1 MACLRMVYQ
10 DAVIVWC
17 LGLSAS
23 VPQHTAALHA
33 MQYVQTELHVTSAAC
48 ELDMNATCVV
58 IVDLVVFALC
68 LHMTHVTACQADLH
82 VASRMRQGKTVCSST
97 RWLSAACQ
105 AAALLYLLAA
115 PPSIPT
121 DMSLQGGVMRAS
133 TAVQQARTRV
143 ITTVY
148 LTSEE
153 DMR

>member
-1 MACLRMVYQ
+1 MSQHVKLTSMLLVACAKGRQCVLQ
-10 DAVIVWC
+10 QGGC
-17 LGLSAS
+17 
-23 VPQHTAALHA
+23 PLHA
-33 MQYVQTELHVTSAAC
+33 KLQLC
-48 ELDMNATCVV
+48 FTC
-58 IVDLVVFALC
+58 F
-68 LHMTHVTACQADLH
+68 
-82 VASRMRQGKTVCSST
+82 
-97 RWLSAACQ
+97 
-105 AAALLYLLAA
+105 AA